1 MQIWKEE
8 KREWKSLI
16 GFNSREGEKGES
28 EDASA
33 LESSVVRS
41 TTISGCRF
49 GLSQFWMLPNAES
62 DDGAWLDV
70 CQSALWRMEGRKISV
85 SGCELQEEGRE

>member
-41 TTISGCRF
+41 TTISGAAVDSGFQSFGCCRIE
-49 GLSQFWMLPNAES
+49 N
-62 DDGAWLDV
+62 DGALAGCLSIRFV
-70 CQSALWRMEGRKISV
+70 ANGR
-85 SGCELQEEGRE
+85 QED

>member
-41 TTISGCRF
+41 STISGCRF

-62 DDGAWLDV
+62 DV

>member
-16 GFNSREGEKGES
+16 GFNLREGEKGES

-41 TTISGCRF
+41 STISGCRF
-49 GLSQFWMLPNAES
+49 GLSQFRMLPNAES
-62 DDGAWLDV
+62 DGAWLAV

>member
-16 GFNSREGEKGES
+16 GFNLREGEKGES

-33 LESSVVRS
+33 LESSSLLHDFR
-41 TTISGCRF
+41 
-49 GLSQFWMLPNAES
+49 LSIRAFTVLDAAES
-62 DDGAWLDV
+62 KAMARWLAV

>member
-16 GFNSREGEKGES
+16 GFNLREGEKGES

-33 LESSVVRS
+33 LRVVR
-41 TTISGCRF
+41 RPLLHDF
-49 GLSQFWMLPNAES
+49 RLSIRAFTVLDAAES
-62 DDGAWLDV
+62 KAMARWLAV